1 MIYKIVE
8 QYGCI
13 LRETMHHIE
22 LLRKKQVG
30 LRLPE
35 YLLQELDELSAEY
48 DLNRSEIILEA
59 IRAYLEEQKTRHFY
73 SEFEQAAKEL
83 KAAVQGDECGQTLQ
97 DLLHEL
103 EDH

>member
-1 MIYKIVE
+1 M
-8 QYGCI
+8 Q
-13 LRETMHHIE
+13 HIE

-59 IRAYLEEQKTRHFY
+59 IRAYLEEQKTRRFY
-73 SEFEQAAKEL
+73 SEFDQAAMEL
-83 KAAVQGDECGQTLQ
+83 KVAVQGEQSGQTLQ
-97 DLLHEL
+97 DLVHEL

>member
-1 MIYKIVE
+1 M
-8 QYGCI
+8 Q
-13 LRETMHHIE
+13 HIE

-59 IRAYLEEQKTRHFY
+59 IRAYLEEQKTRRFY
-73 SEFEQAAKEL
+73 SEFDQAAMEL
-83 KAAVQGDECGQTLQ
+83 KAAVQGGQSGQTLQ
-97 DLLHEL
+97 DLIHEL